1 MAIPSK
7 ACKCSLSNPNPKDN
21 ANRWNIPLLH
31 VCQEDWQ
38 VSKSMTGCDLHY
50 LFPLYHSALMHTR
63 IFKDKLQVQI
73 CSNVWTWCWFILE
86 FTHVCLRQ
94 IDGTSSL
101 LLISAQ
107 CCLSVTV
114 TERLIKNHQ
123 WLIIV
128 WLLLRIWLCKFG
140 CHFYLECLKTG
151 SSQAPS
157 LRMTPTDVFIFPCM
171 VAFKWRSCS
180 FFFLEK

>member
-1 MAIPSK
+1 MKYPTA
-7 ACKCSLSNPNPKDN
+7 ACLSWGLAGVKVNDRLWSALFVSSLSLCTD
-21 ANRWNIPLLH
+21 
-31 VCQEDWQ
+31 
-38 VSKSMTGCDLHY
+38 
-50 LFPLYHSALMHTR
+50 ALMHPS
-63 IFKDKLQVQI
+63 IFKDKRQVQI
-73 CSNVWTWCWFILE
+73 CSNVWTWCWFTLE
-86 FTHVCLRQ
+86 LIHVCLRQ

-157 LRMTPTDVFIFPCM
+157 LRMTPTDIFIFLCM
-171 VAFKWRSCS
+171 AAFKWRSCS
-180 FFFLEK
+180 FFSWEIEKEQGTIWMQKKLVR